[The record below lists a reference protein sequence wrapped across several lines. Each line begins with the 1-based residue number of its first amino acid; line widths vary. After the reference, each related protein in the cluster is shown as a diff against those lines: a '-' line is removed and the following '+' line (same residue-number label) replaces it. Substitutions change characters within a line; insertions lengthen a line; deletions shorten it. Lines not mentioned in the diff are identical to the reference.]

1 MKPSLFNI
9 GFAAVLMAGVG
20 LAVMPAS
27 AKDERLGTSGKWE
40 AYRSGSGKD
49 KVCFITSTPIKYEGK
64 YDRNNRGPTR
74 VFVTHHNSDPDQ
86 RGIVSS
92 IAGYR
97 FKEGEP
103 VLFTIDGAKK
113 FNLFSVNTRAW
124 ATKPEDDRG
133 LVKAMKRGR
142 TLKVRGISTPGNTTI
157 DTYSLK
163 GFTKALAMIDKA
175 CS

>member
-9 GFAAVLMAGVG
+9 CLAAVQVAGIG
-20 LAVMPAS
+20 LAVMPAN
-27 AKDERLGTSGKWE
+27 AKKMNVLGPAVNGKPTVPE
-40 AYRSGSGKD
+40 VARIRSVSSPARRSNMKANM
-49 KVCFITSTPIKYEGK
+49 IETT
-64 YDRNNRGPTR
+64 RGPTR

-113 FNLFSVNTRAW
+113 FNLFSANTRAW

-142 TLKVRGISTPGNTTI
+142 TLKVGDLHPRQYDDRYLFAKRFHQGAG
-157 DTYSLK
+157 D
-163 GFTKALAMIDKA
+163 DR
-175 CS
+175 